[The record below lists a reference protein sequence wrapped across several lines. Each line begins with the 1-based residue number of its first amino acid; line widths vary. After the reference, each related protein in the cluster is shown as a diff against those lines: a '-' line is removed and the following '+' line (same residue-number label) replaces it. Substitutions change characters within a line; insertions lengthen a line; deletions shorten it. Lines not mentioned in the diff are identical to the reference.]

1 MGELSGSRWDAG
13 PNDSFHFGL
22 SISEYEV
29 DAVISRSAEGS
40 SSFIS
45 AINPNAYKDKGM
57 ERHTGMMEV
66 NCCAPNAAPVFRFNG
81 ILLPA
86 WL

>member
-1 MGELSGSRWDAG
+1 MLSSLAPLKEARLL
-13 PNDSFHFGL
+13 FQR
-22 SISEYEV
+22 SIQTR
-29 DAVISRSAEGS
+29 I
-40 SSFIS
+40 
-45 AINPNAYKDKGM
+45 KDKGM